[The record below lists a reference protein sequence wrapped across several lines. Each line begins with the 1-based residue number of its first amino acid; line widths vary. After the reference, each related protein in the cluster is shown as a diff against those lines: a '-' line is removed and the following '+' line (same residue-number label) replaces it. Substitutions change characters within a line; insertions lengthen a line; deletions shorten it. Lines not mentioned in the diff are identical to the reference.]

1 MTSPTGAGKL
11 RAPDSTSRPGLRP
24 HPTDLWNRVV
34 EQVRATLP
42 ERSVRAWFV
51 DARATSWSDGVLRV
65 VADSEFRAHYL
76 EDNYGPLLDQ
86 IVRNVAGGPARVSIS
101 FDGSAPEREL
111 PEVNLSRV
119 AQGAV
124 ADAREG
130 PSPPEAP
137 PPPLNSRYTF
147 ARFIVGASNRLASA
161 ASFAVA
167 EGPARRYNPLFLYGD
182 TGLGKTHLLQA
193 IGHALLARRTGAR
206 VCYTPSVEFVNEMVA
221 AIYGNTTEAFRTRY
235 RSFDLLLVDDI
246 QFLGGK
252 ERSQEE
258 FFHTFNVLYNTG
270 AQIVLTS
277 DCRPK
282 DLVEMEARLVS
293 RFEWGLVADVSP
305 PDYETRVAILRR
317 KADEERIAISGEI
330 VELIADRCTSSVREL
345 EGALIKVLA
354 FTSLTEQEL
363 TLETARF
370 ALAALSADRDTDP
383 LSVDAIRDRVGER
396 WKVPGEALSSPRR
409 TRAIAEPR
417 QVAMFLARELLDTP
431 LKQIGRA
438 FGGRDHSTVIHSI
451 RRVEEKLCSDEAFC
465 AKVDDLRRELTRCGG

>member
-1 MTSPTGAGKL
+1 MSRAAQPRSRSPLTAPPPSGSSRRSPS
-11 RAPDSTSRPGLRP
+11 RASPRGRWRT
-24 HPTDLWNRVV
+24 
-34 EQVRATLP
+34 P
-42 ERSVRAWFV
+42 ERDPRS
-51 DARATSWSDGVLRV
+51 LRH
-65 VADSEFRAHYL
+65 RH
-76 EDNYGPLLDQ
+76 
-86 IVRNVAGGPARVSIS
+86 
-101 FDGSAPEREL
+101 
-111 PEVNLSRV
+111 
-119 AQGAV
+119 
-124 ADAREG
+124 
-130 PSPPEAP
+130 
-137 PPPLNSRYTF
+137 PPLNSRYTF

-193 IGHALLARRTGAR
+193 IGHALLDRRAGAR

-221 AIYGNTTEAFRTRY
+221 AIYGNTTEAFRSRY

-305 PDYETRVAILRR
+305 PDYETRIAILRR
-317 KADEERIAISGEI
+317 KADEERIEISGEI

-345 EGALIKVLA
+345 EGALIKLLA
-354 FTSLTEQEL
+354 SH
-363 TLETARF
+363 R
-370 ALAALSADRDTDP
+370 SPSR
-383 LSVDAIRDRVGER
+383 
-396 WKVPGEALSSPRR
+396 SSP
-409 TRAIAEPR
+409 
-417 QVAMFLARELLDTP
+417 
-431 LKQIGRA
+431 
-438 FGGRDHSTVIHSI
+438 
-451 RRVEEKLCSDEAFC
+451 
-465 AKVDDLRRELTRCGG
+465 

>member
-1 MTSPTGAGKL
+1 M
-11 RAPDSTSRPGLRP
+11 RP
-24 HPTDLWNRVV
+24 HHTDLWNRVV

-86 IVRNVAGGPARVSIS
+86 IVRDVAGGPARVSIS

-111 PEVNLSRV
+111 PEVTLSRV
-119 AQGAV
+119 AEGA
-124 ADAREG
+124 ATDAPGR

-193 IGHALLARRTGAR
+193 IGHALLARRTGAS

-221 AIYGNTTEAFRTRY
+221 AIYGNTTEAFRSRY

-277 DCRPK
+277 DRRPK
-282 DLVEMEARLVS
+282 DLVEMEARLIS

-345 EGALIKVLA
+345 EGALIKLLA

-370 ALAALSADRDTDP
+370 ALAALSADGDSNP
-383 LSVDAIRDRVGER
+383 LSVGAIRDRVGEH

-409 TRAIAEPR
+409 THAIAEPR

-431 LKQIGRA
+431 FKQIGRA
-438 FGGRDHSTVIHSI
+438 FGGRDHSTVIHSV
-451 RRVEEKLCSDEAFC
+451 RRVQEKLRSDEAFC
-465 AKVDDLRRELTRCGG
+465 TKVNDLRRELTRCSG